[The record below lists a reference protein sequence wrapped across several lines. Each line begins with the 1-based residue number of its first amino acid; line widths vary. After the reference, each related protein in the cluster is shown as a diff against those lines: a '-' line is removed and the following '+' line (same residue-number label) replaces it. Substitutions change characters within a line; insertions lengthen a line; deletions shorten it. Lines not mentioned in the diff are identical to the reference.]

1 MPHPLLPTPLLTPV
15 LPCVGPCCFQSHLR
29 APRCVPWHVVMGHS
43 CSSNQCCAVC
53 YVLCCVLCAVM
64 CGDVQSAAVPGE
76 TLCGICAIAFRKD
89 GLALAAY
96 SRISGFVYIWTMHPA
111 WLTRMSNAGASR
123 SPFSSLLS
131 AAVPSTAAASVQ
143 LQPLRVMAAPAAA
156 PPPPAELAA
165 GPADLTFALTWA
177 ADGRTLELR
186 HDSRL
191 LGSMPVQCP

>member
-1 MPHPLLPTPLLTPV
+1 MTDASSASTHASPHTRVAVRRAV
-15 LPCVGPCCFQSHLR
+15 LFSEPPPSAAL
-29 APRCVPWHVVMGHS
+29 
-43 CSSNQCCAVC
+43 CAVA
-53 YVLCCVLCAVM
+53 CCDGPLVQRTSAVMCAVLCAVM